1 MENNIEYKTNTH
13 TKTVRFYRIYIT
25 RNL

>member
-1 MENNIEYKTNTH
+1 MENNIEYRTNTN